1 MYIRNIFYRII
12 QLKISI
18 TVLICYALVL
28 VCCTSSTSSNSPNT
42 KKESFPKVDTIID
55 LAGKIGTGYAVNSIS
70 FLDSALANQKLNIQE
85 QIRVWGYKSYVYNY
99 FVGNQDTAKMYA
111 DSMTNILKGESIQ
124 KYAPEFTNTYFVN
137 GDVLYKQKKY
147 SEAYTYYYKA
157 RQLGYELLDVCAKKE
172 YSYRAALILYRQT
185 RYNESKNYFLESF
198 EHGKTCL
205 VGDFHSYFRNQEILN
220 NIALCFLKMSNYD
233 SSLHYFNAAL
243 KLIDQNKNNF
253 KDRANFHEIARG
265 VIYGNIG
272 EVLRI
277 QGKYNEAAEMFI
289 KSVAINAISGHDE
302 RDAQLSYLK
311 LADLYLFQSKL
322 DSAHIALQAI
332 DKSLKKIQHPRA
344 EVEWNKLMWKYYDA
358 KKNNNEAYLFLS
370 KYIQTNEAYNYANK
384 SINEIDINKQ
394 LEIFEKEHELEQ
406 LQKDN
411 ELKQL
416 YLFIVIIFVVMV
428 VVIALLL
435 WFNWKK
441 SSKNVLQLQK
451 LNETI
456 HQQNNQ
462 LADALNKLE
471 ESIQE
476 KDKIVKLVAH
486 DLRTPVAS
494 IASLAELIIEEKQE
508 DNRIEM
514 LQVIKAACSNSLNLI
529 SEILE
534 TAGIQDKSVEKIPFS
549 INTFI
554 ENCGALLQANVA
566 EKGLHLQIE
575 KLPSDVLVSMNVEKM
590 NRVIFNLISNAIKF
604 SHKGASIQLKV
615 ELLQD
620 EILFAVTDEGIGI
633 PAHMNNQIFDVV
645 SDVKRTGTNGEQSFG
660 LGLSI
665 CKQIVESHKGK
676 LWFVSKENKGT
687 TFFVTIPL
695 V

>member
-1 MYIRNIFYRII
+1 MPIRKSFYRII
-12 QLKISI
+12 QSKINIPILVSY
-18 TVLICYALVL
+18 VLLL
-28 VCCTSSTSSNSPNT
+28 NCCTSISNKPIS
-42 KKESFPKVDTIID
+42 KVKSFPKVDSIID

-70 FLDSALANQKLNIQE
+70 FLDSALANKKLNIEE
-85 QIRVWGYKSYVYNY
+85 QIRVWGYKAYVYNY
-99 FVGNQDTAKMYA
+99 FVGSQDTAKMYG
-111 DSMTNILKGESIQ
+111 DSMLNILKGESIQ
-124 KYAPEFTNTYFVN
+124 EYAPEFTNTYFVY
-137 GDVLYKQKKY
+137 GDVLYKQKQF

-157 RQLGYELLDVCAKKE
+157 RQLGYEILDVCTKKE
-172 YSYRAALILYRQT
+172 YSYRAGLILYRQT

-198 EHGKTCL
+198 AHGQTCL
-205 VGDFHSYFRNQEILN
+205 TGDFHSYYRNQEILN
-220 NIALCFLKMSNYD
+220 NTALCFLKMNHYD
-233 SSLHYFNAAL
+233 SALYYFNAAL
-243 KLIDQNKNNF
+243 KLINQNQSNF
-253 KDRANFHEIARG
+253 SDRANFHEIARG

-322 DSAHIALQAI
+322 DSAFVALKNI
-332 DKSLKKIQHPRA
+332 EKSLKSIQHPRA

-358 KKNNNEAYLFLS
+358 RKNNNEAYIYLS
-370 KYIQTNEAYNYANK
+370 KYIQTNEAYTYANK

-394 LEIFEKEHELEQ
+394 LEIFNKEHELEQ

-416 YLFIVIIFVVMV
+416 YLLVVIAFVVMV
-428 VVIALLL
+428 IVVALLL

-441 SSKNVLQLQK
+441 SSKNVRQLQQ

-456 HQQNNQ
+456 NQQNTQ
-462 LADALNKLE
+462 LAETLNKLE

-494 IASLAELIIEEKQE
+494 IASLAELIIEEKKE
-508 DNRIEM
+508 DSRIEM
-514 LQVIKAACSNSLNLI
+514 LQVIKAACGNSLNLI
-529 SEILE
+529 AEILE
-534 TAGIQDKSVEKIPFS
+534 TAGIQDKSDEKIPFS

-554 ENCGALLQANVA
+554 ENCAALLQANVA
-566 EKGLHLQIE
+566 EKGLQLDIE
-575 KLPSDVLVSMNVEKM
+575 KLPKDVLVPMNVEKM

-604 SHKGASIQLKV
+604 SYKGSIIRLKV
-615 ELLQD
+615 ELQTNEVL
-620 EILFAVTDEGIGI
+620 LAVIDQGIGI
-633 PAHMNNQIFDVV
+633 PTHMSNQIFDVV

-676 LWFVSKENKGT
+676 LWFVSEENKGT

-695 V
+695 G

>member
-1 MYIRNIFYRII
+1 M
-12 QLKISI
+12 
-18 TVLICYALVL
+18 ICYAVTLT
-28 VCCTSSTSSNSPNT
+28 CCTPNSKKPNA
-42 KKESFPKVDTIID
+42 KAEKFPKVDSIID

-70 FLDSALANQKLNIQE
+70 FIDSALANTSLNIKE
-85 QIRVWGYKSYVYNY
+85 LVRVWAYKAYVYNY
-99 FVGNQDTAKMYA
+99 YVGNLDSAKMYA
-111 DSMTNILKGESIQ
+111 DSMTTILKGKSI
-124 KYAPEFTNTYFVN
+124 KEYAPEFTSTYFVN
-137 GDVLYKQKKY
+137 GDVLYKQKQY
-147 SEAYTYYYKA
+147 SEAYSYYYKA
-157 RQLGYELLDVCAKKE
+157 RQLGYELLDACAKKE

-185 RYNESKNYFLESF
+185 RYSESKNYFLESF

-205 VGDFHSYFRNQEILN
+205 IGDFHSYFRNQEILN
-220 NIALCFLKMSNYD
+220 NTALCYLKIANYD
-233 SSLHYFNAAL
+233 SALYYFNAAL
-243 KLIDQNKNNF
+243 KLIDQNQNNF
-253 KDRANFHEIARG
+253 IDRANFHDIARG

-277 QGKYNEAAEMFI
+277 QGNYNDATAMFL
-289 KSVAINAISGHDE
+289 KSIAINSIKGYDE

-322 DSAHIALQAI
+322 DSAFIALQNI
-332 DKSLKKIQHPRA
+332 GKSFKVIQHPRA
-344 EVEWNKLMWKYYDA
+344 EVEWNKLMWKFYDA
-358 KKNNNEAYLFLS
+358 KKNNTEAYIYLS
-370 KYIQTNEAYNYANK
+370 KYIQTKEAYTYANK

-394 LEIFEKEHELEQ
+394 LEIFNKQYELDQ

-416 YLFIVIIFVVMV
+416 YLFVIVAFVIMV
-428 VVIALLL
+428 LIIALLL

-441 SSKNVLQLQK
+441 SSKNVRQLKQ

-462 LADALNKLE
+462 LADTLSKLK

-494 IASLAELIIEEKQE
+494 ISSLAELIIEEKQE
-508 DNRIEM
+508 HSRIEM
-514 LQVIKAACSNSLNLI
+514 LQVIKAACGNSLNLI
-529 SEILE
+529 AEILE

-554 ENCGALLQANVA
+554 ENCAALLQANVV
-566 EKGLHLQIE
+566 EKGL
-575 KLPSDVLVSMNVEKM
+575 KLHIQKLSSDILVPMNVEKM

-604 SHKGASIQLKV
+604 SHNRGDIELKV
-615 ELLQD
+615 EKLEN

-665 CKQIVESHKGK
+665 CKQIVETHRGK
-676 LWFVSKENKGT
+676 LWFVSEEHKGT

-695 V
+695 VQ